1 MKKQIIIVTVLL
13 AISKMAMS
21 QDPFFSQFRVSPMTL
36 NPALMG
42 SNMNKSTRISMISRN
57 QWLGGSS
64 QPYITSTIGY
74 EQKLGEKQL
83 GEDQL
88 VLGLMML
95 NEKSNGGIL
104 SNSFFSAG
112 LNYQNS
118 LDAEG
123 RNKLSGALS
132 VTYSNRML
140 DLNNATFQS
149 QFGSFGFMN
158 SAAAY
163 DPIGAVNN
171 RYYDMN
177 LGVAYEHVGEKV
189 DFEIGGSLFHATKPK
204 EGGALQ
210 GGQYVIDSRAVLLS
224 SLKYRP
230 SEKAEWLFGGNVQMQ
245 SSKQLLTLGTNYSIY
260 INNPSDRNILTLGI
274 WNRFNESLYPYLGFE
289 TNGWKFGLNYDI
301 ISSKIKSSL
310 NSFQSIEASLT
321 WEFGKKLTKKD
332 KE

>member
-1 MKKQIIIVTVLL
+1 MKKQIVIVTVLL
-13 AISKMAMS
+13 AISTMAIS

-104 SNSFFSAG
+104 TNSFFSAG

-123 RNKLSGALS
+123 KNKLSGALS

-171 RYYDMN
+171 RYFDMN

-189 DFEIGGSLFHATKPK
+189 DFEMCHLVLKDIYENTRNNKLSDIQYRNVMTVYKIIFENNNVEFVGKTNHNSLVFKKGNKQIKITNK
-204 EGGALQ
+204 
-210 GGQYVIDSRAVLLS
+210 GQ
-224 SLKYRP
+224 
-230 SEKAEWLFGGNVQMQ
+230 
-245 SSKQLLTLGTNYSIY
+245 
-260 INNPSDRNILTLGI
+260 
-274 WNRFNESLYPYLGFE
+274 
-289 TNGWKFGLNYDI
+289 I
-301 ISSKIKSSL
+301 I
-310 NSFQSIEASLT
+310 
-321 WEFGKKLTKKD
+321 
-332 KE
+332 